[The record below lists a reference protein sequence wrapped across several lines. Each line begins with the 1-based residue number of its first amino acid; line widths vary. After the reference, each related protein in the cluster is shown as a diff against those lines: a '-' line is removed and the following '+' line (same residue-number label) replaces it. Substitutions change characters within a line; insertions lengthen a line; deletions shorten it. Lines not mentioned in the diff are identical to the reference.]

1 MSVLKSFV
9 LATAV
14 VLGLA
19 TFANAAVYHGG
30 YYYNHSSANTATAE
44 HFQDQFRNSY

>member
-9 LATAV
+9 LAATV

-19 TFANAAVYHGG
+19 TFANAASYYGG
-30 YYYNHSSANTATAE
+30 YYNHSAANTATAE
-44 HFQDQFRNSY
+44 RFQDQFRNTY